1 MDMNDM
7 VDRCTDMM
15 GPIIGGSM
23 IGNSIM
29 LVVLMALLF
38 IWLVG
43 LGAVGALRFWGVRR
57 LSRMRPDSVYRL

>member
-1 MDMNDM
+1 
-7 VDRCTDMM
+7 
-15 GPIIGGSM
+15 M